1 MEGKVKTVR
10 QVFTLPDI
18 ALLAAIAALGVA
30 IILFGKDWSGAGYL
44 VLLCLLSMVPFWR
57 HGFRINGQRGEFKE
71 EEILVARECKD
82 SILSF
87 LDDYNHLPTGLP
99 AQTLVTLEGE
109 SDSLE
114 HRPRQEGG
122 ALVEVFTGKGGKI
135 FARYFDYA
143 DFAKGKEYELHE
155 ISPEKKERLKEIDA
169 QSKKK

>member
-1 MEGKVKTVR
+1 MDSKVKTVR

-18 ALLAAIAALGVA
+18 VLLAAIAALGVA

-44 VLLCLLSMVPFWR
+44 ILLCLLSMVPFWR

-87 LDDYNHLPTGLP
+87 
-99 AQTLVTLEGE
+99 LEGE